1 MNGSNNMFTKDSINW
16 SDTTTIDDE
25 SFPKDTLGRQ
35 RYAQFLTQFLVGQGY
50 DTSRPENEMKRNYV
64 LNLNSEWGSG
74 KTYFLKRWSKDLKPH
89 FPVVYIDAWKQD
101 YSDDPLMTVISSV
114 IKQLREQAG
123 MEEDAA
129 GFKVSNK
136 IIGLLKAAAP
146 GFARSI
152 AKRYFDIDPVAVMQ
166 AEEGD
171 NLGEVKGS
179 DGESMDMSVMAS
191 NMVKHLIDEHDAK
204 SNAIKG
210 LKTNIAQWIETVI
223 THKQLGLPAFIFID
237 ELDRCRPSY
246 AVEMLETIKHIFDI
260 KGIVFV
266 VATDTEQLQHA
277 VKAIYGEGFDARLYL
292 GRFFNS
298 RFSLKAPDLK
308 DFLEVH
314 VDHHKLSGEY
324 LKKAGISILPP
335 NEDGKVTL
343 RNIAVILD
351 AFKMPPRTAI
361 QITDRVIATLSNMPQ
376 GSKIDILMLTTLLCI
391 NEQDN
396 ELFRKM
402 VSGNLKNEG
411 TNGKGIKL
419 EKFLND
425 KFNNEE
431 YLFEFDIILEKY
443 KETFNQSSYRAQLT
457 KYFNEHST
465 LDLQISPKDYFQDSY
480 LNFLGNSTNSAV
492 LVSFGGQNSQQRQNP
507 TSPLDNAI
515 NTLMQNNIK
524 ANLSDGKKWF
534 KAEYY
539 RGEFDKITKE
549 TYKDYVELASAL
561 DWIDGDSDA

>member
-1 MNGSNNMFTKDSINW
+1 MFTKDSINW
-16 SDTTTIDDE
+16 SEKATIE
-25 SFPKDTLGRQ
+25 KEEFPKDTLGRVK
-35 RYAQFLTQFLVGQGY
+35 YAQFLTQFLVDQGY
-50 DTSRPENEMKRNYV
+50 DSSREEGEDKRNYV

-74 KTYFLKRWSKDLKPH
+74 KTYFLKRWSDDLKPN

-114 IKQLREQAG
+114 INQLRKQAD
-123 MEEDAA
+123 MEEDAT

-146 GFARSI
+146 GFARSV

-171 NLGEVKGS
+171 NLGEVKDS

-204 SNAIKG
+204 SNAIRD

-223 THKQLGLPAFIFID
+223 AHKKLQFPAFIFID

-314 VDHHKLSGEY
+314 VEHHKLSGDY
-324 LKKAGISILPP
+324 LRQAEISILPP

-361 QITDRVIATLSNMPQ
+361 QITDRVIATLSNMSK
-376 GSKIDILMLTTLLCI
+376 GSKIDILMLTTLLCFYEENNKLFLKI
-391 NEQDN
+391 VSETFEQ
-396 ELFRKM
+396 EYT
-402 VSGNLKNEG
+402 E
-411 TNGKGIKL
+411 KL
-419 EKFLND
+419 TTFLHNR
-425 KFNNEE
+425 FH
-431 YLFEFDIILEKY
+431 KY
-443 KETFNQSSYRAQLT
+443 KSNIQIEINFKQYGGTLYYYENKVYQTPFFIYLAEIFSSHFDNGEAATFQELYTSNPYPQSFHNFIETLEDGSSESTTAISYIQVLYQMNKYVDVIPAQ
-457 KYFNEHST
+457 Y
-465 LDLQISPKDYFQDSY
+465 QD
-480 LNFLGNSTNSAV
+480 F
-492 LVSFGGQNSQQRQNP
+492 
-507 TSPLDNAI
+507 
-515 NTLMQNNIK
+515 
-524 ANLSDGKKWF
+524 
-534 KAEYY
+534 
-539 RGEFDKITKE
+539 
-549 TYKDYVELASAL
+549 VELASAL
-561 DWIDGDSDA
+561 DWIDGDSDANDA

>member
-1 MNGSNNMFTKDSINW
+1 MQHNIDIDWSNR
-16 SDTTTIDDE
+16 TTIDGED
-25 SFPKDTLGRQ
+25 FPKDTLDRVK
-35 RYAQFLTQFLVGQGY
+35 YAQFLTQFLVGQGY

-114 IKQLREQAG
+114 VKQLREQAG
-123 MEEDAA
+123 MEQDTAA
-129 GFKVSNK
+129 FKVSNK

-146 GFARSI
+146 GFTRSV

-166 AEEGD
+166 AKEGD
-171 NLGEVKGS
+171 NLGDIKGS
-179 DGESMDMSVMAS
+179 DGEPMDMSVMAS

-204 SNAIKG
+204 SNAIKD
-210 LKTNIAQWIETVI
+210 LKENISLWIKTVIAQ
-223 THKQLGLPAFIFID
+223 KKLQLPAFIFID

-260 KGIVFV
+260 EGIVFV

-314 VDHHKLSGEY
+314 VDHQKLSGDY
-324 LKKAGISILPP
+324 LEKAEISILPP
-335 NEDGKVTL
+335 NNDGKITL

-351 AFKMPPRTAI
+351 AFNMPPRTAI
-361 QITDRVIATLSNMPQ
+361 QITDRIIATLSNMPK
-376 GSKIDILMLTTLLCI
+376 GSKIDILMLTILLCI
-391 NEQDN
+391 NEQDD
-396 ELFRKM
+396 ELFRKI
-402 VSGNLKNEG
+402 VSGNFKYEDP
-411 TNGKGIKL
+411 NGKDIKL

-431 YLFEFDIILEKY
+431 HFFEFDIISEKY
-443 KETFNQSSYRAQLT
+443 KEQLSQSFSKVHFTRH
-457 KYFNEHST
+457 FSEFST
-465 LDLQISPKDYFQDSY
+465 LNLQINPKDYFQDSY
-480 LNFLGNSTNSAV
+480 LNFLGNTSNNV
-492 LVSFGGQNSQQRQNP
+492 VRVSSGGQASQHRKNP
-507 TSPLDNAI
+507 TSPLGNAI
-515 NTLMQNNIK
+515 NEFMQGNIK
-524 ANLSDGKKWF
+524 ANLSDGKIWF
-534 KAEYY
+534 QAEYY
-539 RGEFDKITKE
+539 RGGFDKRTKE
-549 TYKDYVELASAL
+549 QYKDYVELASAL
-561 DWIDGDSDA
+561 DWIDGGADYDDA

>member
-1 MNGSNNMFTKDSINW
+1 MFTKDSINW
-16 SDTTTIDDE
+16 SAPTAIDEED
-25 SFPKDTLGRQ
+25 FPQDTLGRVQ
-35 RYAQFLTQFLVGQGY
+35 YAQFLTNFLKNEGY
-50 DTSRPENEMKRNYV
+50 TKSGSSEGIKRNYV

-74 KTYFLKRWSKDLKPH
+74 KTYFLKRWSEDLKGH
-89 FPVVYIDAWKQD
+89 FPTVYIDAWKQD

-114 IKQLREQAG
+114 INQLREQAG
-123 MEEDAA
+123 AKEDDKII
-129 GFKVSNK
+129 KVSNK

-152 AKRYFDIDPVAVMQ
+152 SKRYFDIDPVAIMQ
-166 AEEGD
+166 AEEG
-171 NLGEVKGS
+171 NELGEVEDS

-204 SNAIKG
+204 SNAIKD
-210 LKTNIAQWIETVI
+210 LKKNISQWINEVI
-223 THKQLGLPAFIFID
+223 DRKKLNFPAFIFVD

-314 VDHHKLSGEY
+314 VDHTKLSGDFLEER
-324 LKKAGISILPP
+324 GIKILPP
-335 NEDGKVTL
+335 NPDGKVTL

-361 QITDRVIATLSNMPQ
+361 QIADRVIATLSNMSKD
-376 GSKIDILMLTTLLCI
+376 SKIDILMLSALLCI

-396 ELFRKM
+396 GLFKNII
-402 VSGNLKNEG
+402 SGDFKYKEGKDKNGNDKYINLREFFENRFKDNNETLQIAIHIENYETLLGSHYKVVQQTLSQAPYTLNLKNYF
-411 TNGKGIKL
+411 KSP
-419 EKFLND
+419 FLNNLGGQEVVLS
-425 KFNNEE
+425 FA
-431 YLFEFDIILEKY
+431 F
-443 KETFNQSSYRAQLT
+443 QSSKNT
-457 KYFNEHST
+457 KAPIYE
-465 LDLQISPKDYFQDSY
+465 
-480 LNFLGNSTNSAV
+480 
-492 LVSFGGQNSQQRQNP
+492 
-507 TSPLDNAI
+507 AI
-515 NTLMQNNIK
+515 ERILQNNNPSGMENGSYGL
-524 ANLSDGKKWF
+524 AWCE
-534 KAEYY
+534 AEYH
-539 RGEFDKITKE
+539 RGEYNEIKKE
-549 TYKDYVELASAL
+549 TYQDYVELASAL
-561 DWIDGDSDA
+561 DWIDGDSDANDA